1 MKVHIK
7 QIPEEGKHIEGE
19 EPNTVLELHEPEILR
34 ALSPIRYSLDAGL
47 SDGGLFA
54 TGSIGVDFERHSV
67 RSLEAFPYS
76 VEIEDFACQIELTG
90 VEMVDLTP
98 LVREDILL
106 ALPPHPHCDW
116 NGEKV
121 CHPAFVLP
129 TEESE
134 MSSESRDVWEALDQL
149 KIKKTN

>member
-1 MKVHIK
+1 M
-7 QIPEEGKHIEGE
+7 
-19 EPNTVLELHEPEILR
+19 LR
-34 ALSPIRYSLDAGL
+34 PVSPIRYSLDLGL

-54 TGSIGVDFERHSV
+54 TGLVAIDFEMKCVSC
-67 RSLEAFPYS
+67 LEAFPYS
-76 VEIEDFACQIELTG
+76 IEIEDFACQVELTG
-90 VEMVDLTP
+90 AEMVDLTP